1 MGGGEEGRGA
11 ICYGSEAVV
20 ALHASHACSRR
31 RSTGIPARLGS
42 EARWLRSCRCAA
54 QIHRDMPAAGRA
66 RIMHV
71 SQRIRRIVLGRCH
84 ASPPR
89 GSLEGA
95 RDPVAHPTGSA
106 GALVI
111 RVCADPFP
119 RTPLPAT
126 RGPRRDEP
134 GRTTYGYGSSS
145 GLLGQDCPRTQFL
158 RPVAV
163 ACVAAPRFAE
173 LVLFA
178 PVGRRRA
185 WITLRPRLRWCS
197 QRCAWPPTRWPSP
210 AGRRRGGSTPNARR
224 GAPRGACARRA
235 SSPRSRR

>member
-1 MGGGEEGRGA
+1 MGRFVTAVKPSWRSTPATRAVAAGPRASPPAWVRKRGGCVRA
-11 ICYGSEAVV
+11 DAPPRSIATC
-20 ALHASHACSRR
+20 RR
-31 RSTGIPARLGS
+31 RGGHESCMCPNEFAGS
-42 EARWLRSCRCAA
+42 SLDGAY
-54 QIHRDMPAAGRA
+54 
-66 RIMHV
+66 
-71 SQRIRRIVLGRCH
+71 

-119 RTPLPAT
+119 RTPLPTT

-145 GLLGQDCPRTQFL
+145 GLLGQECPRTQFL

-224 GAPRGACARRA
+224 DAPHGACARRA